1 MDSLNN
7 VRLNQPRKSG
17 ASRFSWTRGQS
28 TPEFAM
34 VALVFFLM
42 LFAVIDYGWIMFA
55 QMNVQQAVDDAGR
68 YASTGQESA
77 AGDRIQSIINVIQ
90 TEMKVP
96 LSSWNLTIC
105 SQPPGTAS
113 STCTASSSTC
123 SCYSSNNTNPTQG
136 SSGNGDAGGPEA
148 TVTISLSANL
158 AMLVPLNFVGPLF
171 GHNAGMKVFP
181 SGYSFTSS
189 ATFRNEAFNPSTTD

>member
-1 MDSLNN
+1 MHSSNN
-7 VRLNQPRKSG
+7 IGLNQPRKSG
-17 ASRFSWTRGQS
+17 ASRLSLTRGQS
-28 TPEFAM
+28 SVEFAM
-34 VALVFFLM
+34 VGIVFFLM
-42 LFAVIDYGWIMFA
+42 LFAIVDYGWIMFA

-68 YASTGQESA
+68 YASTGQESS
-77 AGDRIQSIINVIQ
+77 AGSRISSIINVIQ

-96 LSSWNLTIC
+96 LNSWNLQIC
-105 SQPPGTAS
+105 SVPPG
-113 STCTASSSTC
+113 STTS
-123 SCYSSNNTNPTQG
+123 SCYSSNNNNPTQG
-136 SSGNGDAGGPEA
+136 SASNGSAGGPGS

-189 ATFRNEAFNPSTTD
+189 ATFRNESFNPSATD